1 MPVDRRT
8 RVLPGYSAAMSHQNL
23 EVVGRAFEAVGR
35 QDWAAVV
42 ADLDQDV
49 EIEDRDIPDAGE
61 YRGRNGFVIW
71 PQRWGSRL
79 GVLAD

>member
-1 MPVDRRT
+1 
-8 RVLPGYSAAMSHQNL
+8 
-23 EVVGRAFEAVGR
+23 
-35 QDWAAVV
+35 
-42 ADLDQDV
+42 LDQDV